1 MRTDRHSS
9 IISITGGK
17 GGVGKTV
24 SSIHLAIITARL
36 GYKTLLI
43 DGDMGLANIDI
54 VLGIH
59 PKYNISDV
67 IEKDLSFEDVIVKNQ
82 FGVDII
88 PSGSGIQE
96 LTSISYVN
104 KLQLLDKIEELE
116 TQYDYIYV
124 DTAAGIS
131 DNVVFF
137 NGCSDTCIIVVT
149 AEPHSIA
156 DAYSS
161 IKVISSKF
169 KKKDFYVIVNMVDS
183 ESEGDMVFTRL
194 NSVSQKF
201 LGFSLL
207 HLGSVPRDPQLQQA
221 ILKQSVGS
229 LYYRTVSGQA
239 YTRIVNR
246 LFDDKL
252 ISKSSPED
260 GYFKK
265 IIGYTEL

>member
-1 MRTDRHSS
+1 MKNSKRST

-17 GGVGKTV
+17 GGVGKTISTV
-24 SSIHLAIITARL
+24 HLAIITASQ

-43 DGDMGLANIDI
+43 DGDMGLANVDI

-59 PKYNISDV
+59 PRYNISDI
-67 IEKDLSFEDVIVKNQ
+67 IEKDLSFEDIIIKDKYGIDIV
-82 FGVDII
+82 

-96 LTSISYVN
+96 LTNISYVN
-104 KLQLLDKIEELE
+104 KLQLLDKIEDLE
-116 TQYDYIYV
+116 TVYDFIYV

-137 NGCSDTCIIVVT
+137 NGCSDKSIVIVT
-149 AEPHSIA
+149 SEPHSLA
-156 DAYSS
+156 DAYAS
-161 IKVISSKF
+161 IKVIHSKF
-169 KKKDFYVIVNMVDS
+169 NKKDFYVIVNMVDS
-183 ESEGDMVFTRL
+183 ESEGDLIFSRL
-194 NSVSQKF
+194 NNVVQKF

-207 HLGSVPRDPQLQQA
+207 HLGSVPKDPQLQEA
-221 ILKQSVGS
+221 ILKQSVGAF
-229 LYYRTVSGQA
+229 YYRTVSGQA
-239 YTRIVNR
+239 YSRIVNR

-252 ISKSSPED
+252 VARSEENQ

>member
-1 MRTDRHSS
+1 MKTSKHSS

-17 GGVGKTV
+17 GGVGKTI

-43 DGDMGLANIDI
+43 DGDMGLANVDI

-59 PKYNISDV
+59 PKYNIADV
-67 IEKDLSFEDVIVKNQ
+67 IEKDLSIEDIIVKNQ
-82 FGVDII
+82 LGIDIL

-116 TQYDYIYV
+116 TSYDYIFI

-149 AEPHSIA
+149 GEPHSIA

-169 KKKDFYVIVNMVDS
+169 NKKNFYVIVNMVDS
-183 ESEGDMVFTRL
+183 ESEGDMVFSRL
-194 NSVSQKF
+194 NSVSEKF
-201 LGFSLL
+201 LGFSLV

-229 LYYRTVSGQA
+229 SYYRTVSGQA
-239 YTRIVNR
+239 YSRIVNR
-246 LFDDKL
+246 LFDDVL
-252 ISKSSPED
+252 IGPTNED

-265 IIGYTEL
+265 IISYTEI

>member
-1 MRTDRHSS
+1 MKAGKHSS

-17 GGVGKTV
+17 GGVGKTI
-24 SSIHLAIITARL
+24 SSIHLAINTARL

-43 DGDMGLANIDI
+43 DGDMGLANVDI

-59 PKYNISDV
+59 PKYNISDL
-67 IEKDLSFEDVIVKNQ
+67 IEKDLSFQDIIVKTK
-82 FGVDII
+82 FDVDII

-137 NGCSDTCIIVVT
+137 NGCAGTCIIVVT

-169 KKKDFYVIVNMVDS
+169 NKKDFYVIVNMVDS
-183 ESEGDMVFTRL
+183 ESEGDKVFSRL
-194 NSVSQKF
+194 NAVAQKF

-221 ILKQSVGS
+221 ILRQSVGS
-229 LYYRTVSGQA
+229 FCYRTVSGQA
-239 YTRIVNR
+239 YNRIVTR
-246 LFDDKL
+246 LFDDIL
-252 ISKSSPED
+252 TKSSGEE

-265 IIGYTEL
+265 IISYTEI